1 MDNCKIVQLDKFN
14 QLIITEDKEFFIL
27 TEISLNLRKV
37 AKYNVEKLFF
47 GKPRFKS
54 LEDLVASF
62 VRFADGESCF
72 TLTEENHIADFY
84 RLSITK
90 TESKDQYGKMV
101 TTNYKLN
108 REAIGA
114 EKAIDAAI
122 KGEAS
127 EYDNTIFA

>member
-1 MDNCKIVQLDKFN
+1 MKECKLIQIDKFN
-14 QLIITEDKEFFIL
+14 QLVIAEEEESFIL
-27 TEISLNLRKV
+27 TQISLNLRKV
-37 AKYNVEKLFF
+37 AQYRVEKLFY
-47 GKPRFKS
+47 GKPRFEN

-72 TLTEENHIADFY
+72 TLTDDNHIADFY

-101 TTNYKLN
+101 TTNYILN